1 MWMLIT
7 FTVMYRVKP
16 PELVKTTQRN
26 GWEVCIDGTKNELF
40 LHLNKLC
47 RNKATNLS
55 MYGH

>member
-1 MWMLIT
+1 MLIT

-16 PELVKTTQRN
+16 SELVKTTLRN